1 MKEELEKINGI
12 GLAAEKALNFI
23 EKLIAAPLIEG
34 TGILTDKVE
43 YWRFKNKVGIILKAK
58 EFLKLKGIETPKKI
72 PVKDLSTLLEY
83 SSYEEDNFMKDSWAN
98 LLSNSL
104 NPENKFDSNNIF
116 IQILN
121 QISSDEIV
129 LLSSINKLSSLDKL
143 DRHLLKEEIKEKLEA
158 FNEEIKLVLIDNL
171 LRLGVLKELYD
182 VNFSNSIVPG
192 PLDNVFLGEF
202 YSLTNLGKTFLGKI
216 TS

>member
-1 MKEELEKINGI
+1 MKDELEKINGI

-23 EKLIAAPLIEG
+23 EKIIAAPLIEG

-83 SSYEEDNFMKDSWAN
+83 SSYEEDNLMKNSWAN

-104 NPENKFDSNNIF
+104 NPENRFDSNNIF

-121 QISSDEIV
+121 QISLDEIKL
-129 LLSSINKLSSLDKL
+129 LLSINELSDLDKS
-143 DRHLLKEEIKEKLEA
+143 DRHLLKEEIEA

-171 LRLGVLKELYD
+171 LRLGLLKELH
-182 VNFSNSIVPG
+182 NMSFSSSIVSG
-192 PLDNVFLGEF
+192 PLDGIFLGEL
-202 YSLTNLGKTFLGKI
+202 YSLTNLGKPF
-216 TS
+216 